1 MDIAV
6 LSLRI
11 VLAAVFL
18 VAGLA
23 KLADLAG
30 SQHALRDFGV
40 PGTFAKLF
48 GLVLPLTELAVAIA
62 LLPSTSAWWGAVAA
76 LVLLLLFVAGIGYN
90 LARGRTP
97 DCHCFGQLHSEP
109 VGWPTLIR
117 NLVLAALA
125 GVVVEFGRTTAGFD
139 IGSWLGTLAL
149 VQRIEL
155 IGTLVVVT
163 VLVGEGWLLFH
174 MLRQQGRLL
183 LRIEAVEGHLTD
195 AGFAPLA
202 DSVGESGL
210 AVGTQAPTFGLSS
223 LQGELFTLDALRAR
237 GKPVLLLFSDP
248 TCGPCTAIWPEVGR
262 WQRDYASKLTLVVI
276 SLGTSQANRSK
287 MSEYGIT
294 HLLLQKDREVAQA
307 YQAAATPSAVLIDAA
322 GNIGSSLAQ
331 GADAIRALVASAI
344 GLPALK
350 MIPMAAQRN
359 GNGASAML
367 RQPVPLKIGDVAP
380 EFSLPDLAGNL
391 IRLSDL
397 RGSKT
402 LVLFWRPG
410 CGFCQRMLPDL
421 KAWEAELP
429 EGKPRLLVV
438 SSEGV
443 ESNQA
448 MELRSLVVLDQAGM
462 SVGSQFG
469 ATGTPMAVLI
479 DAEGKIASEL
489 AAGAPAVLA
498 LAKQDTAV
506 RS

>member
-1 MDIAV
+1 
-6 LSLRI
+6 
-11 VLAAVFL
+11 
-18 VAGLA
+18 
-23 KLADLAG
+23 
-30 SQHALRDFGV
+30 
-40 PGTFAKLF
+40 
-48 GLVLPLTELAVAIA
+48 
-62 LLPSTSAWWGAVAA
+62 
-76 LVLLLLFVAGIGYN
+76 
-90 LARGRTP
+90 
-97 DCHCFGQLHSEP
+97 
-109 VGWPTLIR
+109 
-117 NLVLAALA
+117 
-125 GVVVEFGRTTAGFD
+125 
-139 IGSWLGTLAL
+139 
-149 VQRIEL
+149 
-155 IGTLVVVT
+155 
-163 VLVGEGWLLFH
+163 
-174 MLRQQGRLL
+174 
-183 LRIEAVEGHLTD
+183 
-195 AGFAPLA
+195 
-202 DSVGESGL
+202 
-210 AVGTQAPTFGLSS
+210 
-223 LQGELFTLDALRAR
+223 
-237 GKPVLLLFSDP
+237 LLLFSDP